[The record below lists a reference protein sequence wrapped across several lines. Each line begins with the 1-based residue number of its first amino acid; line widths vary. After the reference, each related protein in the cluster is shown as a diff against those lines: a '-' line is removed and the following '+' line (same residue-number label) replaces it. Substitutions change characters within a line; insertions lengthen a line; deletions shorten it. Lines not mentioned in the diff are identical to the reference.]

1 VTLFTWNLVLAAV
14 WAAMLGELS
23 LGHLAAGFALG
34 FVSLAVAGRMFGSSR
49 YHEKCLR
56 VVEFAAFFLG
66 QLVLSSLR
74 VAADIVTPRHRAR
87 PGIVAVPLDV
97 RSDSEITLLAN
108 LVSLTP
114 GSLSLDVSDDRNT
127 LFVHVMFL
135 EDAETSRREIKEGF
149 ERRVLELLR

>member
-1 VTLFTWNLVLAAV
+1 VTPFTWNLVLAAV
-14 WAAMLGELS
+14 WAAVLGELS

-34 FVSLAVAGRMFGSSR
+34 FVSLVVVGPMFGSSR
-49 YHEKCLR
+49 YLEKCLR

-74 VAADIVTPRHRAR
+74 VAADIVTPRQRAR

-97 RSDSEITLLAN
+97 RSDAEITLLAN

-114 GSLSLDVSDDRNT
+114 GSLSLDVSDDRST

-135 EDAETSRREIKEGF
+135 EDAVTSRREIKEGF